1 MKRPLPGGRP
11 PLTCGFPAGQAR
23 ITRYDP
29 RRVEVAVAP
38 NEPGFLVLSDSHYPG
53 WRVAVDGEERPMLL
67 ANHVFRA
74 VALGPADREV
84 VFSFEPASFRIGASV
99 SIAVLLLW
107 AGLNLRRARA
117 GRPGQRGKYQ
127 RGAASSPRPC
137 SSSSSCCCTPR
148 SGSGPCGRG
157 CSTAAAPRLPGFS
170 PGRLRAFGR
179 EYRGRAPGIGLWSA
193 PFP

>member
-1 MKRPLPGGRP
+1 MILDRDPGLRADEETAAGRARPADRR
-11 PLTCGFPAGQAR
+11 FPAGQAR

-53 WRVAVDGEERPMLL
+53 WRVAVDGEERAMLL

-99 SIAVLLLW
+99 SIAALLLW
-107 AGLNLRRARA
+107 AGL
-117 GRPGQRGKYQ
+117 
-127 RGAASSPRPC
+127 
-137 SSSSSCCCTPR
+137 T
-148 SGSGPCGRG
+148 
-157 CSTAAAPRLPGFS
+157 
-170 PGRLRAFGR
+170 FGG
-179 EYRGRAPGIGLWSA
+179 RGRAPWSEGEVPEGRRILSSTLQLLLILLLHAAIRQWPLWAGMLDRCRA
-193 PFP
+193 PAAWF